1 MAAIRP
7 LAEKV
12 DPSAAVVVWLVPVA
26 FVVVPVVEVSFPVL
40 VVVEVA
46 FCAIAGDRL
55 NAAAKSPKTST
66 NATTMGAFFIA
77 ECVQERILTII
88 SLR

>member
-1 MAAIRP
+1 
-7 LAEKV
+7 V
-12 DPSAAVVVWLVPVA
+12 DPSAEVVVWLLPVA
-26 FVVVPVVEVSFPVL
+26 FVAVPVVEVSFPVL
-40 VVVEVA
+40 VEFVVA

-66 NATTMGAFFIA
+66 NATAMGAFFIA
-77 ECVQERILTII
+77 DCVQERILTII